1 MKMESV
7 YNNLK
12 AIDVRPKAEKKGR
25 ADYLSWAHAWD
36 MLKSNYPQAQRIIY
50 ESEHTGLNYFTDG
63 KTAYVK
69 VGIVVNDLEHI
80 DMLCVMDHRN
90 KSIPIEKLC
99 SFEVNKT
106 IQRATAK
113 AIAMHGLGLS
123 LWTGEDI
130 PTPPSEVKDTPSK
143 SPSEP
148 QRISLEVDDENW
160 GKVLKF
166 VVANKDKGMDELLN
180 QLRTKYKVSTK
191 VQKALKDN
199 VG

>member
-1 MKMESV
+1 MKQESV
-7 YNNLK
+7 YNSLK

-36 MLKSNYPQAQRIIY
+36 MLKSMYPQAQRIIY

-69 VGIVVNDLEHI
+69 VGVVVNDMEHI
-80 DMLCVMDHRN
+80 DMLPVMDHRN
-90 KSIPIEKLC
+90 KSIPVDKID

-130 PTPPSEVKDTPSK
+130 PSQTPEAKDTPSNETK
-143 SPSEP
+143 KK
-148 QRISLEVDDENW
+148 ISLKVDDDNW
-160 GKVLKF
+160 AKVLGY
-166 VVANKDKGMDELLN
+166 VVANKEKGIDALLKE
-180 QLRTKYKVSTK
+180 LRTKYSVSASVK
-191 VQKALKDN
+191 KELESN
-199 VG
+199 L

>member
-7 YNNLK
+7 YNSLK

-36 MLKSNYPQAQRIIY
+36 MLKSVYPQAQRIIY

-90 KSIPIEKLC
+90 KSIPIDKIC

-130 PTPPSEVKDTPSK
+130 PTQPSEAKEAPSN
-143 SPSEP
+143 EP
-148 QRISLEVDDENW
+148 KKKIALKVDDENW
-160 GKVLKF
+160 AKVLGY
-166 VVANKDKGMDELLN
+166 VVANKEKGIDTLLKE
-180 QLRTKYKVSTK
+180 LRTKYSVSASVK
-191 VQKALKDN
+191 KELESN
-199 VG
+199 L

>member
-7 YNNLK
+7 YNSLK

-36 MLKSNYPQAQRIIY
+36 MLKSVYPQAQRIIY

-90 KSIPIEKLC
+90 KSIPIDKIC

-130 PTPPSEVKDTPSK
+130 PTQPSEAKETLSN
-143 SPSEP
+143 EP
-148 QRISLEVDDENW
+148 KKKIALKVDDENW
-160 GKVLKF
+160 AKVLGY
-166 VVANKDKGMDELLN
+166 VVANKEKGIDALLKE
-180 QLRTKYKVSTK
+180 LRTKYSVSASVK
-191 VQKALKDN
+191 KELESN
-199 VG
+199 L

>member
-7 YNNLK
+7 YNSLK

-36 MLKSNYPQAQRIIY
+36 MLKSVYPQAQRIIY

-90 KSIPIEKLC
+90 KSIPIDKIC

-130 PTPPSEVKDTPSK
+130 PTQPSEAKDTPSD
-143 SPSEP
+143 EP
-148 QRISLEVDDENW
+148 KKKIALKVDDENW
-160 GKVLKF
+160 AKVLGY
-166 VVANKDKGMDELLN
+166 VVANKEKGIDTLLKE
-180 QLRTKYKVSTK
+180 LRTKYSVSASVK
-191 VQKALKDN
+191 KELESN
-199 VG
+199 L

>member
-1 MKMESV
+1 MKPESV

-130 PTPPSEVKDTPSK
+130 PTPPAEAKEAPSKEVKKKITLK
-143 SPSEP
+143 
-148 QRISLEVDDENW
+148 VDDENW
-160 GKVLKF
+160 GKVLKY
-166 VVANKDKGMDELLN
+166 VVANKEKGVDSLLKEL
-180 QLRTKYKVSTK
+180 RVKYSVSATVK
-191 VQKALKDN
+191 KEIEANL
-199 VG
+199 

>member
-7 YNNLK
+7 YNSLK

-36 MLKSNYPQAQRIIY
+36 MLKSVYPQAQRIIY
-50 ESEHTGLNYFTDG
+50 EHEHTGLNYFTDG

-90 KSIPIEKLC
+90 KSIPIDKIC

-130 PTPPSEVKDTPSK
+130 PTQPSEAKDTPSN
-143 SPSEP
+143 EP
-148 QRISLEVDDENW
+148 KKKIALKVDDENW
-160 GKVLKF
+160 AKVLGY
-166 VVANKDKGMDELLN
+166 VVANKEKGIDTLLKE
-180 QLRTKYKVSTK
+180 LRTKYSVSASVK
-191 VQKALKDN
+191 KELESN
-199 VG
+199 L

>member
-1 MKMESV
+1 MKQESV
-7 YNNLK
+7 YNSLK

-36 MLKSNYPQAQRIIY
+36 MLKSVYPQAQRIIY

-90 KSIPIEKLC
+90 KSIPIDKIC

-130 PTPPSEVKDTPSK
+130 PTQPSEAKDTPSN
-143 SPSEP
+143 EP
-148 QRISLEVDDENW
+148 KKKIALKVDDENW
-160 GKVLKF
+160 AKVLGY
-166 VVANKDKGMDELLN
+166 VVANKEKGIDTLLKE
-180 QLRTKYKVSTK
+180 LRTKYSVSASVK
-191 VQKALKDN
+191 KELESN
-199 VG
+199 L

>member
-1 MKMESV
+1 MESV

-50 ESEHTGLNYFTDG
+50 EQPETGLNYFTDG

-80 DMLCVMDHRN
+80 DMLPVMDNRN
-90 KSIPIEKLC
+90 KSIPIEKVC

-106 IQRATAK
+106 IQRSTAK

-130 PTPPSEVKDTPSK
+130 PSQPSEAKEAPSK
-143 SPSEP
+143 SSGSSSEP
-148 QRISLEVDDENW
+148 TRISLDVDDDNW
-160 GKVLKF
+160 GKVLKY
-166 VVANKDKGMDELLN
+166 VVENKGEGFDNLLK
-180 QLRTKYKVSTK
+180 QLRTKYKVSAP

-199 VG
+199 L

>member
-1 MKMESV
+1 MKHESV
-7 YNNLK
+7 YNSLK

-69 VGIVVNDLEHI
+69 VGIVVNEMEHI
-80 DMLCVMDHRN
+80 DMLPVMDHRN

-130 PTPPSEVKDTPSK
+130 PTPPSEAKDTPSNEVK
-143 SPSEP
+143 AGD
-148 QRISLEVDDENW
+148 RIALEVDDENW
-160 GKVLKF
+160 GKVLKY
-166 VVANKDKGMDELLN
+166 VVANKDQGIDALLK

-191 VQKALKDN
+191 VQKSLKDN
-199 VG
+199 IG

>member
-7 YNNLK
+7 YNSLK

-36 MLKSNYPQAQRIIY
+36 MLKSVYPQAQRIIY

-90 KSIPIEKLC
+90 KSIPIDKLC

-123 LWTGEDI
+123 LWTGEDV
-130 PTPPSEVKDTPSK
+130 PSQPSEAKEAPSK
-143 SPSEP
+143 EAVE
-148 QRISLEVDDENW
+148 RISLEVDDENW
-160 GKVLKF
+160 AKVLKF
-166 VVANKDKGMDELLN
+166 VVASKDKGMPYILE

-191 VQKALKDN
+191 VQKALKEN
-199 VG
+199 IG

>member
-1 MKMESV
+1 MKMESI

-130 PTPPSEVKDTPSK
+130 PTPPTEAKEAPSK

-160 GKVLKF
+160 GKVLKY
-166 VVANKDKGMDELLN
+166 VVANKEKGVDSLLKEL
-180 QLRTKYKVSTK
+180 RVKYSVSATVK
-191 VQKALKDN
+191 KEIEANL
-199 VG
+199 

>member
-7 YNNLK
+7 YNSLK

-36 MLKSNYPQAQRIIY
+36 MLKSVYPQAQRIIY
-50 ESEHTGLNYFTDG
+50 EHEHTGLNYFTDG

-90 KSIPIEKLC
+90 KSIPIDKIC

-130 PTPPSEVKDTPSK
+130 PTQPSEAKETPSD
-143 SPSEP
+143 EP
-148 QRISLEVDDENW
+148 KKKITLKVDDENW
-160 GKVLKF
+160 AKVLGY
-166 VVANKDKGMDELLN
+166 VVANKEKGIDTLLKD
-180 QLRTKYKVSTK
+180 LRTKYSVSASVK
-191 VQKALKDN
+191 KELESN
-199 VG
+199 L

>member
-1 MKMESV
+1 
-7 YNNLK
+7 
-12 AIDVRPKAEKKGR
+12 
-25 ADYLSWAHAWD
+25 
-36 MLKSNYPQAQRIIY
+36 
-50 ESEHTGLNYFTDG
+50 
-63 KTAYVK
+63 

-123 LWTGEDI
+123 LWTGEDV
-130 PTPPSEVKDTPSK
+130 PSQPSEAKEAPSK
-143 SPSEP
+143 EVKE
-148 QRISLEVDDENW
+148 RISLEVDDENW
-160 GKVLKF
+160 AKVLKF
-166 VVANKDKGMDELLN
+166 VVASKDKGMPYILE

-199 VG
+199 IG

>member
-7 YNNLK
+7 YNSLK

-36 MLKSNYPQAQRIIY
+36 MLKSMYPQAQRIIY

-90 KSIPIEKLC
+90 KSIPIDKIC

-130 PTPPSEVKDTPSK
+130 PTPTSEAKDTPSN
-143 SPSEP
+143 EP
-148 QRISLEVDDENW
+148 KKKIALKVDDENW
-160 GKVLKF
+160 AKVLGY
-166 VVANKDKGMDELLN
+166 VVANKEKGIDALLKE
-180 QLRTKYKVSTK
+180 LRTKYSVSASVK
-191 VQKALKDN
+191 KELESN
-199 VG
+199 L

>member
-7 YNNLK
+7 YNSLK

-36 MLKSNYPQAQRIIY
+36 MLKSMYPQAQRIIY

-90 KSIPIEKLC
+90 KSIPVDKIC

-130 PTPPSEVKDTPSK
+130 PTQPSEAKDTPSD
-143 SPSEP
+143 EP
-148 QRISLEVDDENW
+148 KKKITLKVDDENW
-160 GKVLKF
+160 AKVLGY
-166 VVANKDKGMDELLN
+166 VVANKEKGIDNLLKD
-180 QLRTKYKVSTK
+180 LRTKYSVSASVK
-191 VQKALKDN
+191 KELESN
-199 VG
+199 L

>member
-1 MKMESV
+1 MKPESV

-130 PTPPSEVKDTPSK
+130 PTPHTEAKEAPSKEVKKKITLK
-143 SPSEP
+143 
-148 QRISLEVDDENW
+148 VDDENW
-160 GKVLKF
+160 GKVLKY
-166 VVANKDKGMDELLN
+166 VVANKEKGVDDLLKEL
-180 QLRTKYKVSTK
+180 RVKYSVSATVK
-191 VQKALKDN
+191 KEIEANL
-199 VG
+199 